1 MALIGFS
8 TGALAR
14 GDFRRALR
22 LQSRSHAN
30 AVELSALRES
40 EVDPLINALDEL
52 DLSGL
57 AYKSFH
63 APSKLEKM
71 SETYLVS
78 RLREVARREM
88 PIVVHPDVIKTPSLW
103 KSLGRWLLI
112 ENMDQRKSY
121 GRTVS
126 ELEHVFEQLPEARFC
141 FDIGHARQVDPTMST
156 SVELLL
162 AFANRLAEIHLSEVG
177 SDSRHVAISSTT
189 ANAYRR
195 VSSIIPKDIP
205 VILESMV
212 PEDGIEEELEMAL
225 QCFEPNGQNAGGRR
239 LASGVQ

>member
-1 MALIGFS
+1 
-8 TGALAR
+8 
-14 GDFRRALR
+14 
-22 LQSRSHAN
+22 
-30 AVELSALRES
+30 
-40 EVDPLINALDEL
+40 LDAL

-57 AYKSFH
+57 EYKSFH

-71 SETYLVS
+71 SEAHLVS
-78 RLREVARREM
+78 RLQEVARREM

-103 KSLGRWLLI
+103 KPLGRWLLI

-121 GRTVS
+121 GRTAS
-126 ELEHVFEQLPEARFC
+126 ELKHVFEELPEARFC
-141 FDIGHARQVDPTMST
+141 FDIGHARQVDPTMTT

-162 AFANRLAEIHLSEVG
+162 EFANRLAEIHLSEVG

-189 ANAYRR
+189 ANTYRR

-212 PEDGIEEELEMAL
+212 PEDDIEEELEMAL
-225 QCFEPNGQNAGGRR
+225 ECFKPNGQNA
-239 LASGVQ
+239 SG